1 MAGITGM
8 VNNVSVVYGL
18 GNMRILKELTCVVCI
33 VGTRVDIVV
42 QRARYLPI
50 HPPTIE

>member
-1 MAGITGM
+1 M
-8 VNNVSVVYGL
+8 VNNVSVVYGV
-18 GNMRILKELTCVVCI
+18 GKMRILKEITSVVCI
-33 VGTRVDIVV
+33 VGTVVDIVG